1 MSTRSAWRM
10 GLAAVLGALL
20 ALSSTRMSAP
30 VAGPTVALVS
40 TPVVTTTS
48 LVPTSLV
55 PMTTSR
61 RVYASSADLP
71 DGPPVP
77 DSGAGVWRVVPG
89 TTETV
94 GAGSLRTYTVEVEE
108 GLGVDGEAFGLV
120 VQEIL
125 GDPRG
130 WIGRGDVAFRRV
142 DSGAPAIRIRL
153 TGPTTARVLCGFEI
167 PVDVSCRNGG
177 VVTLSAARWVRGAV
191 VYDGDLVNYRRYVVN
206 HEVGHA
212 LGLGHSPCPAQGALA
227 PVMLQQTF
235 STSNDEIARLT
246 GGGAPRDGKTC
257 VPNPWPFP
265 G

>member
-1 MSTRSAWRM
+1 MSSRSAWRM

-20 ALSSTRMSAP
+20 ALSSTHLPTPQPVPPAP
-30 VAGPTVALVS
+30 IASSTTRV
-40 TPVVTTTS
+40 TPVPPA
-48 LVPTSLV
+48 PT
-55 PMTTSR
+55 TTSR
-61 RVYASSADLP
+61 RTYGSTADLP

-89 TTETV
+89 TTEAIGT
-94 GAGSLRTYTVEVEE
+94 GATRTYTVEVEE
-108 GLGVDGEAFGLV
+108 GLDVDANAFGQV

-130 WIGRGDVAFRRV
+130 WVGRGDVAFRRV
-142 DSGAPAIRIRL
+142 DTGAPTIRVRL
-153 TGPTTARVLCGFEI
+153 TGPSTARKLCGFEV
-167 PVDVSCRNGG
+167 PVDVSCRIGG
-177 VVTLSAARWVRGAV
+177 VVHLSAARWVRGAV
-191 VYDGDLVNYRRYVVN
+191 VYDGDIANYRRYVVN

-212 LGLGHSPCPAQGALA
+212 LGLGHSPCPAQGAPA

-235 STSNDEIARLT
+235 GTSNDFIADLT

-257 VPNPWPFP
+257 APNPWPFP